1 MDSDSTT
8 TAEAVVP
15 AQQPSGL
22 PPGLHE
28 VIDGLKSIARSAHAH
43 DGLKSIVRSAH
54 ARAQLKVNT
63 EMLRMYGEIGR
74 TIPERQ
80 RGGSAGAA
88 RHEDHRPDR
97 HHAEVFKDPY
107 RLDFTE
113 LEGRPAERG
122 PEDALVAGLIR
133 FLTELGAG
141 FAFAGR
147 QYPTGHANCCPPPR
161 TSHASRSAC

>member
-22 PPGLHE
+22 PPGFHE

-43 DGLKSIVRSAH
+43 DGLKSIARSAH

-63 EMLRMYGEIGR
+63 EMLQMYGEIGR

-80 RGGSAGAA
+80 RGGQRGTKIIDRIATAQKSSRIRTVSTSPSWRGVPPSAA
-88 RHEDHRPDR
+88 RRTPSS
-97 HHAEVFKDPY
+97 
-107 RLDFTE
+107 
-113 LEGRPAERG
+113 PA
-122 PEDALVAGLIR
+122 
-133 FLTELGAG
+133 
-141 FAFAGR
+141 
-147 QYPTGHANCCPPPR
+147 
-161 TSHASRSAC
+161 